1 MAQPK
6 FLHFKG
12 ISLFHYPIP
21 RAIIMTFLLGLL
33 LEVLYFKQTL
43 LTVTLV
49 PLIIIGTFI
58 LLWLIG
64 GDLFRRRVL
73 KLKKIILPMLLF
85 VGVSFFIF
93 FEISSFLRQFVI
105 FITLICFYFFALYY
119 KRIPVEKKEDYYKIE
134 SLLNSMILVTA
145 FLCYLIIYDLF
156 FTFFTPLWV
165 AMILVLLVSWLLFY
179 YLFWAT
185 NLLVSVMPA
194 FVILM
199 GIIVLEIFSVLS
211 FWRTDPMIRSI
222 ILVTVFYVF
231 LGVLSLK
238 IKNEFT
244 GKKVA
249 EYLAVAA
256 IVLIVTIATMRWYTF
271 Y

>member
-1 MAQPK
+1 MAQSK

-21 RAIIMTFLLGLL
+21 RALIITFLLALL

-43 LTVTLV
+43 LTVTIIPLV
-49 PLIIIGTFI
+49 LIGLIIV
-58 LLWLIG
+58 LWLIG
-64 GDLFRRRVL
+64 GDLFRRRLL
-73 KLKKIILPMLLF
+73 KLQKIILPALLF
-85 VGVSFFIF
+85 IGVSFFIF
-93 FEISSFLRQFVI
+93 FEISTFLRQFVI

-119 KRIPVEKKEDYYKIE
+119 KKIPVETKKDYYKIE

-165 AMILVLLVSWLLFY
+165 AMLLVLLVSWLLFY

-185 NLLVSVMPA
+185 SSWMSVLPVFVS
-194 FVILM
+194 LM
-199 GIIVLEIFSVLS
+199 GIIILEIFSVLS

-222 ILVTVFYVF
+222 ILVTVFYAF
-231 LGVLSLK
+231 LGILSLK
-238 IKNEFT
+238 IKNEF
-244 GKKVA
+244 KNYKIV
-249 EYLAVAA
+249 EYLVVAA
-256 IVLIVTIATMRWYTF
+256 IVLIVTISTMRWYTF